1 MTDYQQF
8 LAGKRITVADA
19 GFSIREG
26 LLHPEMFGFQKAVT
40 AWALKK
46 GRAALF
52 LDTGLGKTIQ
62 QLEWSRH
69 VAMRTGKDVLIFAP
83 LGVAKQTV
91 REGDRWAR
99 PVTYLPDPSAIP
111 SKRPEDLPRVFITN
125 YERAE
130 RFSPEG
136 FGGLVLDESG
146 ILKGF
151 DGKFRRFITT
161 FGSTIPY
168 RLACTATPAP
178 NDLIEIINHAE
189 FLGVMEGK
197 EILATFFIQDGNTTH
212 AWKLKGHAKRD
223 FWRWMASWCVAL
235 RKPSDLQFDDTGY
248 DLPPLEME
256 QIIVEAPEP
265 SFGLFAVEAR
275 TMNERRAARRESTDA
290 RVAAAAAL
298 VNATDEPY
306 LVWCDLNRES
316 EALAKAIP
324 GAVEVKGADSQEH
337 KERAFLGFSDGSI
350 RVLVTK
356 PSIAGWGMN
365 WQHCSRM
372 AFVGLS
378 DSFEA
383 QYQAIRRCWRFGQ
396 TRPVHVAVITAETE
410 GAVLANI
417 ERKAAQAREMMDS
430 LIAEM
435 QGLQLDGATG
445 RTAFDYQPE
454 MPMEVPR
461 WLGKAA

>member
-1 MTDYQQF
+1 MHRNLFPFQ
-8 LAGKRITVADA
+8 KRIV
-19 GFSIREG
+19 
-26 LLHPEMFGFQKAVT
+26 Q
-40 AWALKK
+40 WALRK

-52 LDTGLGKTIQ
+52 EDTGLGKTAQ
-62 QLEWSRH
+62 QLEWAKH
-69 VAMRTGKDVLIFAP
+69 VSWRTGKHVLIFAP

-91 REGDRWAR
+91 REGEKWGHSITYVPDQAAVPIR
-99 PVTYLPDPSAIP
+99 PPDQG
-111 SKRPEDLPRVFITN
+111 PRVFVTN

-130 RFSPEG
+130 RFSPET

-151 DGKFRRFITT
+151 DGKFRRFITQ
-161 FGSTIPY
+161 FGSTIPF

-178 NDLIEIINHAE
+178 NDLHEIINHAE
-189 FLGVMEGK
+189 FLGVMDGK
-197 EILATFFIQDGNTTH
+197 EILALFFIQDGNTTH
-212 AWKLKGHAKRD
+212 KWKLKGHAKQD

-235 RKPSDLQFDDTGY
+235 RKPSDLDPSYDDTGY
-248 DLPPLEME
+248 DLPPLQME
-256 QIIVEAPEP
+256 QIVVEAPDP
-265 SFGLFAVEAR
+265 TFGLFAVEAR
-275 TMNERRAARRESTDA
+275 TMSERRIARRESTDA
-290 RVAAAAAL
+290 RVKAAADL
-298 VNATDEPY
+298 VNGTDEPF
-306 LVWCDLNRES
+306 LIWCDLNRES

-324 GAVEVKGADSQEH
+324 GAVEVKGADPQEH
-337 KERAFLGFSDGSI
+337 KERSLLGFADGSI

-356 PSIAGWGMN
+356 PSIAGFGMN

-396 TRPVHVAVITAETE
+396 TQPVHVSVITAETE
-410 GAVLANI
+410 GAVLQNI

-435 QGLQLDGATG
+435 QGLQLDGATR
-445 RTAFDYQPE
+445 RTEAEYAPAL
-454 MPMEVPR
+454 PMSVPQ
-461 WLGKAA
+461 WLRKAA